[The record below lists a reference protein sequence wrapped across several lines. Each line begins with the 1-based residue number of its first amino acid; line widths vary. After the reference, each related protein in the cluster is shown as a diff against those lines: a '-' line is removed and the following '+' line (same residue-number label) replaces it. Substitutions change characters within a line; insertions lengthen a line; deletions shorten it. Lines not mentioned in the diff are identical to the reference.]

1 MFQKQ
6 FSLSRPLIIFLSI
19 YCLAFTF
26 ALSADTKSDS
36 TTHLTILYDNDI
48 HGHLIPFDDARSGKN
63 IGGAARRT
71 SLMNKFKSENPN
83 TLILDAGDMLTG
95 TPISGFFKG
104 EADYGT
110 FERMP
115 YDAMAIGNHDFDYSQ
130 ATLRHFIKT
139 SPIPVLSANIFES
152 DNQLLAKP
160 YIIKNVGGLKLAIIG
175 LTTPTTPTTTHP
187 KNVVGLHFGDPAVVL
202 GGYMPEL
209 KQKADLIIA
218 LTHIGFSEDKQ
229 LAESVPGIDV
239 IVGGHSHTKVDG
251 LVKSGNTI
259 IVQDF
264 FAGIFLG
271 KLDLTIVDKK
281 IVDQQAILIPI
292 DNTISE
298 DSTVAAFLK
307 PYADKVLEKMNVVV
321 GKTEIDLNGSTLSNW
336 LCDVFR
342 EKVNADIALQNSGGV
357 RASINK
363 GNITYNDIYSVLP
376 FDNTMVVLEAK
387 GDLVQQILDRSGRG
401 PISGATFNMVS
412 GKAED
417 IQIGGKPFDLSKT
430 YTITANDFMANG
442 GSGYSVLKQAKF
454 IRADNIQRDIV
465 IDYLKDHPVISAIS
479 R

>member
-1 MFQKQ
+1 MYQKQ
-6 FSLSRPLIIFLSI
+6 FSFLRLLIIFLFA
-19 YCLAFTF
+19 YCLVFSF
-26 ALSADTKSDS
+26 ALSADTKSDV

-48 HGHLIPFDDARSGKN
+48 HGHLLPFDDARSGRD

-71 SLMNKFKSENPN
+71 YLMDKFKSENPN
-83 TLILDAGDMLTG
+83 TLILDAGDLLTG
-95 TPISGFFKG
+95 TVISGFFRG
-104 EADYGT
+104 EADYGV

-152 DNQLLAKP
+152 NNQLLAKP

-175 LTTPTTPTTTHP
+175 LTTPSTPVTTHP
-187 KNVVGLHFGDPAVVL
+187 RNVVGLHFGDPAAVL

-218 LTHIGFSEDKQ
+218 LTHIGLSEDKQ

-239 IVGGHSHTKVDG
+239 IVGGHSHTKVNG
-251 LVKSGNTI
+251 LIKSGNTI

-264 FAGIFLG
+264 YAGVFLG

-281 IVDQQAILIPI
+281 IVDQEAVLIPI
-292 DNTISE
+292 NNTISE
-298 DSTVAAFLK
+298 DSIVAAFLK
-307 PYADKVLEKMNVVV
+307 PYEDKVSEKMNAVV
-321 GKTEIDLNGSTLSNW
+321 GKTEIDLNGASLAHW

-342 EKVNADIALQNSGGV
+342 EKLNVDIALQNSGGV
-357 RASINK
+357 RAAISK
-363 GNITYNDIYSVLP
+363 GDITYNDIYSVLP
-376 FDNTMVVLEAK
+376 FEDNMIVLEAK
-387 GDLVQQILDRSGRG
+387 GDLVQQILDKSGRG

-412 GKAED
+412 GKAEN

-442 GSGYSVLKQAKF
+442 GDGFFVLKQAKF
-454 IRADNIQRDIV
+454 VRTDNIQRDIV
-465 IDYLKDHPVISAIS
+465 IDYLKEHPVISVTS